1 MTSSTHIL
9 ETSRT
14 RTWLVSIVAL
24 GAAVAAACSAP
35 AGEANDDGDGDG
47 DGDGASEGSGGDGNN
62 GIIIGTGGDSMID
75 VGSGGNNSEPGP
87 YVVPAGFTPAVLG
100 AWKLGKEVTTNT
112 TTDRECST
120 EIVGLVRDFRRGDPG
135 QMGHPDFQTFFNDV
149 ATPGLILESLIDL
162 KPVYSGKG
170 EMGSIG
176 TPQKQMTSEEDFMDW
191 YNSDPTQTVN
201 RTYEI
206 FLSLEPNNG
215 VRTFES
221 KSFFPLNG
229 AGFGSEPP
237 FEVNAGLPDHQTFP
251 EQNFHFTTEIHT
263 TFTYR
268 GGEIFSFKGDDD
280 LWVFIDGKLALDL
293 GGLHPELS
301 GSVDLASLGLVAGND
316 YSLDLF
322 HAERGMPS
330 SNFRIDSTLE
340 FTGCVVV
347 K

>member
-1 MTSSTHIL
+1 MTSFPRVF
-9 ETSRT
+9 ETWRT
-14 RTWLVSIVAL
+14 RTCLASCVAL
-24 GAAVAAACSAP
+24 GALAFACSAP
-35 AGEANDDGDGDG
+35 AGDGGGDGDGDG
-47 DGDGASEGSGGDGNN
+47 DGDTGGNGDGDGD
-62 GIIIGTGGDSMID
+62 GIDLGTGGGGID
-75 VGSGGNNSEPGP
+75 VGTGGGTSDPGP
-87 YVVPAGFTPAVLG
+87 YVVPPGYTPSVLG
-100 AWKLGKEVTTNT
+100 AWKLGEEVTANT
-112 TTDRECST
+112 TTDRECTT
-120 EIVGLVRDFRRGDPG
+120 EIVGLVRDFKRGDPG
-135 QMGHPDFQTFFNDV
+135 QMGHPDFQTFFNSV
-149 ATPGLILESLIDL
+149 ATEGLILDTLMDL
-162 KPVYSGKG
+162 KPIYSGKG
-170 EMGSIG
+170 AMGSIG
-176 TPQKQMTSEEDFMDW
+176 TPEKQMTSEADFMSW
-191 YNSDPTQTVN
+191 YNSDPTQMVN
-201 RTYEI
+201 RTYEL

-221 KSFFPLNG
+221 KSFFPVNG
-229 AGFGSEPP
+229 AGFGSQPP
-237 FEVNAGLPDHQTFP
+237 FEVNAGLPDHETFP

-301 GSVDLASLGLVAGND
+301 GSVDLAALGLTPGSE